1 MNDGKSAERSSDIM
15 CSSSSISTSAVA
27 CAGPSFIPRAMQPG
41 WGDVQYLLKVLPTI
55 LDVFVFM
62 LQVLLELT

>member
-1 MNDGKSAERSSDIM
+1 MY
-15 CSSSSISTSAVA
+15 SSSSISTSAFA